1 MRLNLVQLLFV
12 FVFNYHSCK
21 IFDIKIDREM
31 KFVNILSF
39 AYIKVL
45 KEHGTFTSL
54 FAKVTF

>member
-1 MRLNLVQLLFV
+1 
-12 FVFNYHSCK
+12 
-21 IFDIKIDREM
+21 M